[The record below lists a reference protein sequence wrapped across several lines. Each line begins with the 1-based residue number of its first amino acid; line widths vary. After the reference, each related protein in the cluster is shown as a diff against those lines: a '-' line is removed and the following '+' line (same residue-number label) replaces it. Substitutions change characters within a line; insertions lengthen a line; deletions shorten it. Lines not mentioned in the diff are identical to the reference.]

1 MMVMNRH
8 DDRVEAHGSGR
19 WPVGFI
25 LKLVIFASGIWL
37 FDMCAGAGLG
47 WLYGQT
53 EIGSAGVVNRAMRQR
68 NELVVIGDS
77 RVRHHFNPALL
88 RRETGLST
96 YNAGVNGQSML
107 FFYAMEQLILS
118 AYRPRMIML
127 HLGPGDFTREQEAL
141 DRLSVLLPH
150 ADHPEVRKLL
160 MLRSPYERFKL
171 LSRTYPYNSMLVA
184 LLGAALVPSHGAYE
198 DGFVPLYGKTLAAA
212 VRVSRKKG
220 RGGSDEVGIPAGG
233 LFLRTLEDF
242 IDSAQAR
249 NVSVVICV
257 SPEWGVVV
265 LDDAVRRL
273 IGDKGAAYIEI
284 SRNTHPVFKDP
295 RLFKTRGYLN
305 AEGATVFSKIL
316 GEELSKRVLI
326 RAGPRGAASP
336 DNREQA
342 R

>member
-1 MMVMNRH
+1 
-8 DDRVEAHGSGR
+8 
-19 WPVGFI
+19 
-25 LKLVIFASGIWL
+25 VIFASGIWF
-37 FDMCAGAGLG
+37 FDICAGAGLG

-77 RVRHHFNPALL
+77 RARHHFNPAVL

-107 FFYAMEQLILS
+107 FFYAMEQLIVS

-127 HLGPGDFTREQEAL
+127 HLGPGDFAREQEAL

-150 ADHPEVRKLL
+150 ADHPEVKKLL

-212 VRVSRKKG
+212 VHVSPQKS
-220 RGGSDEVGIPAGG
+220 RGGSDEVRVPAGG
-233 LFLRTLEDF
+233 LFLRTLGDF
-242 IDSAQAR
+242 IESAQAR

-257 SPEWGVVV
+257 SPEWGVVY

-305 AEGATVFSKIL
+305 AEGAMVFSKIL
-316 GEELSKRVLI
+316 GKELSKRVLV
-326 RAGPRGAASP
+326 RSGPRAAVYS